1 MKNLKQFV
9 IQFESLKN
17 GSHNFHFEID
27 QAFFEELG
35 SDEISKGKFQVDID
49 FEKLSTMLVL
59 NFKIK
64 GSVLLSCD
72 RCLED
77 FNYNLKSNHKL
88 YVKFGEESH
97 EESDEVYILASNKG
111 EIDVSQ
117 FIFEYI
123 ILAVTQRKVHD
134 EKDCDPEILKLLN
147 ENQKAQPKIEESDP
161 RWDVLKN
168 LN

>member
-9 IQFESLKN
+9 IQFESLKIGN
-17 GSHNFHFEID
+17 HDFHFEID

-35 SDEISKGKFQVDID
+35 SEEISKGNFQVDLD
-49 FEKLSTMLVL
+49 FEKMSTMLVL

-77 FNYNLKSNHKL
+77 FNYQLETTQRL
-88 YVKFGEESH
+88 YVKFGEESY
-97 EESDEVYILASNKG
+97 EESDDVYILASNKA
-111 EIDVSQ
+111 EIDLSQ

-123 ILAVTQRKVHD
+123 LLAIPQRRVHD
-134 EKDCDPEILKLLN
+134 EKDCDPEIVKLLN
-147 ENQKAQPKIEESDP
+147 KNQEAQPKEEESDP
-161 RWDVLKN
+161 RWDALKN

>member
-1 MKNLKQFV
+1 MKNLKQFI
-9 IQFESLKN
+9 IQFESLKIGN
-17 GSHNFHFEID
+17 HSFHFEID
-27 QAFFEELG
+27 QAFFEDLG
-35 SDEISKGKFQVDID
+35 SEEISKGSFKVDLD
-49 FEKLSTMLVL
+49 FEKMSTMLVL

-77 FNYNLKSNHKL
+77 FNYELATSQKL
-88 YVKFGEESH
+88 YVKFGEESY
-97 EESDEVYILASNKG
+97 EESDEVYILASNKA

-123 ILAVTQRKVHD
+123 ILAVPHRRVHD
-134 EKDCDPEILKLLN
+134 EKDCDPEIVKLLN
-147 ENQKAQPKIEESDP
+147 KNQQAQPNIEESDP
-161 RWDVLKN
+161 RWDALKN